1 MKRIRIGTRGSPLAL
16 IQAKIVS
23 GMLEKSHPKA
33 KITVIPIK
41 TKGDKEK
48 KIALWKVGGKG
59 LFVKE
64 IEEAL
69 NVGDVDVAVHSM
81 KDVPYTTSN
90 GLVIG
95 AVPKRED
102 VRDALVTRNGIDG
115 TDEIP
120 NGAVLGTSSLRRKAI
135 ISSIRPDIDVV
146 GLRGN
151 VETRV
156 RKVKDKKVDA
166 VIIATS
172 GIMRLGG
179 IDLPYIQ
186 LPPDEFIP
194 AAGQGALA
202 VQVREG
208 DQDIVFSI
216 NDEESMAA
224 VFSER
229 AFISTLGA
237 TCHSAVGAFAEIK
250 DGKIHL
256 RGRVYSPDGKKVI
269 SGEIFGDIDESSN
282 TGIRLAEDL
291 IKRGV
296 KSLLEMSPA

>member
-16 IQAKIVS
+16 IQAQIVA

-33 KITVIPIK
+33 KISVIPIN

-81 KDVPYTTSN
+81 KDVPYTTSE

-102 VRDALVTRNGIDG
+102 VRDALVTRNGIDR

-120 NGAVLGTSSLRRKAI
+120 SGAVLGTSSLRRRAI
-135 ISSIRPDIDVV
+135 ILSLRPDIDVV

-156 RKVKDKKVDA
+156 RKVK
-166 VIIATS
+166 
-172 GIMRLGG
+172 
-179 IDLPYIQ
+179 
-186 LPPDEFIP
+186 
-194 AAGQGALA
+194 
-202 VQVREG
+202 
-208 DQDIVFSI
+208 
-216 NDEESMAA
+216 
-224 VFSER
+224 
-229 AFISTLGA
+229 
-237 TCHSAVGAFAEIK
+237 
-250 DGKIHL
+250 
-256 RGRVYSPDGKKVI
+256 
-269 SGEIFGDIDESSN
+269 
-282 TGIRLAEDL
+282 
-291 IKRGV
+291 
-296 KSLLEMSPA
+296 

>member
-1 MKRIRIGTRGSPLAL
+1 MTRIRIGTRGSPLAL
-16 IQAKIVS
+16 IQAQIVA
-23 GMLEKSHPKA
+23 GMLEKSHPEV

-64 IEEAL
+64 IEAAL
-69 NVGDVDVAVHSM
+69 IGGDVDVAVHSM
-81 KDVPYTTSN
+81 KDVPYATSE

-102 VRDALVTRNGIDG
+102 PRDALVTRNGFDG
-115 TDEIP
+115 ADKIP
-120 NGAVLGTSSLRRKAI
+120 NGAVLGTSSLRRRAI
-135 ISSIRPDIDVV
+135 INSLRPDIDVV

-166 VIIATS
+166 IILAMS
-172 GIMRLGG
+172 GIIRLGG
-179 IDLPYIQ
+179 IDVPYVP
-186 LPPDEFIP
+186 LSPSDFTP

-202 VQVREG
+202 VQVRIR
-208 DQDIVFSI
+208 DQELVTSI
-216 NDEESMAA
+216 NNEESMAA

-229 AFISTLGA
+229 SFISTLGA
-237 TCHSAVGAFAEIK
+237 TCHSAVGAYAEIK

-256 RGRVYSPDGKKVI
+256 IGRVYSPDGKMVI
-269 SGEIFGDIDESSN
+269 SGEISGDIYSFPEM
-282 TGIRLAEDL
+282 GMRLAGNL
-291 IKRGV
+291 IKRGA
-296 KSLLEMSPA
+296 KDLLEMSPV